1 MIWEVCGWFEV
12 GRKRQLVALFC
23 GWFLDWSGWGGHRPN
38 IFRISFWGE
47 RDVRS
52 FMAHHFKTSNPR
64 SCQWRIPTNVSI
76 STVRVLFDQPEH
88 RHTTLH
94 NWLTKALKEGI
105 IQLGS
110 KYIDD
115 SQAWTSLGSTVG
127 AVVVILFSY
136 FSSYKYNMHM
146 ELNIYNLKTYIKTQV

>member
-1 MIWEVCGWFEV
+1 
-12 GRKRQLVALFC
+12 
-23 GWFLDWSGWGGHRPN
+23 
-38 IFRISFWGE
+38 
-47 RDVRS
+47 
-52 FMAHHFKTSNPR
+52 MAHPYKTSNPR
-64 SCQWRIPTNVSI
+64 SWRIPTQRFPINFNS
-76 STVRVLFDQPEH
+76 SFDQPEH

-136 FSSYKYNMHM
+136 FYKYNMHM
-146 ELNIYNLKTYIKTQV
+146 ELNIYNLKTYIKDQV